1 MIKSL
6 LNKKEMRHTKW
17 FLGCLGL
24 LLSANVAFAQ
34 DKAAYFNRNLHVAN
48 QLNPAILPERGY
60 LALPFIG
67 GFRIDGATD
76 FTNLSDLIYAISA
89 DEKVLNDDS
98 FYDQMKPDNRMNLDM
113 NVNVLSVG
121 WWRGANFWSV
131 NVGLKLSFGASVPK
145 SLFEYMRDL
154 NLYEDSDLHMQ
165 NVDIRN
171 FQLNT
176 RAYSDIGV
184 GYARQLTECLSVGA
198 RAKLLLGFADIDF
211 KVDEMVLDMNLPDYP
226 DSPESW
232 TTGANYGGYSAAK
245 GHLRTAY
252 NGGGLTFDE
261 QGQVDEFALDGF
273 GIAGYGLG
281 VDLGVA
287 YSPIDHLNLS
297 ASVTDLGF
305 LKWREEAI
313 SIASV
318 DNSEQV
324 EITYENYDRYL
335 GDDIFNPSRYN
346 LTEDEP
352 ESYKTGLRTTLS
364 VGADYRLG
372 AQEQFSVGSLYNIRF
387 SEPFNRS
394 TISLVGGYAPKGSSF
409 NASLA
414 YSYIQSTGNAL
425 EALIKF
431 GNSFIGANYV
441 LAGEQASFGVYLGM
455 SIPLGAIRE

>member
-131 NVGLKLSFGASVPK
+131 SAGVKMSVGASIPR
-145 SLFEYMRDL
+145 SLFEYMRDM
-154 NLYEDSDLHMQ
+154 NRYDGAELYEQ
-165 NVDIRN
+165 NVNIQDVR
-171 FQLNT
+171 LNA
-176 RAYSDIGV
+176 RAYADVGV
-184 GYARQLTECLSVGA
+184 CYARQITDRLSVGA
-198 RAKLLLGFADIDF
+198 RAKLLLGFTDIDF
-211 KVDEMVLDMNLPDYP
+211 YIDEMALNMNLPDYP
-226 DSPESW
+226 DNPDNWRSN
-232 TTGANYGGYSAAK
+232 GNYGGYSAAS

-252 NGGGLTFDE
+252 KGGGLSFDE
-261 QGQVDEFALDGF
+261 QGMVSDFDLNGF

-305 LKWREEAI
+305 IKWNKNNV
-313 SIASV
+313 SSASV
-318 DNSEQV
+318 DNNEQID
-324 EITYENYDRYL
+324 ITYENYENYL
-335 GDDIFNPSRYN
+335 SSDLFSPEMYN

-352 ESYKTGLRTTLS
+352 ESYKTGLRTNLS
-364 VGADYRLG
+364 VGAEYLLG
-372 AQEQFSVGSLYNIRF
+372 AQEQFSVGALYNLRIA
-387 SEPFNRS
+387 EPFNRS
-394 TISLVGGYAPKGSSF
+394 AISLAGGYVPKSSSF
-409 NASLA
+409 NILLA

-425 EALIKF
+425 EGLIKF
-431 GNSFIGANYV
+431 GNSFIAANYV
-441 LAGEQASFGVYLGM
+441 FAGEQTSFGIYLGM
-455 SIPLGAIRE
+455 SIPLGAFRE